1 MYFLPIDMYLYK
13 YISIISNMYVLYMI
27 MNMLIV
33 LTARSRAACNFGG
46 LTLEN
51 RKKWKTFI
59 NLLAHSLAG
68 CDFGG
73 LHFKS

>member
-1 MYFLPIDMYLYK
+1 
-13 YISIISNMYVLYMI
+13 
-27 MNMLIV
+27 MLIV
-33 LTARSRAACNFGG
+33 LTAHSRAACNLGG

-59 NLLAHSLAG
+59 NVLAHSLAG